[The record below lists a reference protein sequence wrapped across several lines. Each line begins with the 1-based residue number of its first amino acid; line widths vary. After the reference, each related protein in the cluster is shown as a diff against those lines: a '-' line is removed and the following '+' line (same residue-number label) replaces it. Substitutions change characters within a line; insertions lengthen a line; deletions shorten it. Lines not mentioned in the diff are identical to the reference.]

1 MSRLFTTARCFGL
14 LVLFAV
20 ALVGCDETPNS
31 PESFRLQGT
40 MDSSPSSFTA
50 SSEVS
55 PEFAVDFQGLQGFPT
70 AEIASE
76 AFELDRIAE
85 EGSPENG
92 ERRWRLSV
100 TGEIQET
107 LIREPVLIRGTD
119 TEGREIVDTL
129 SVFATSVLS
138 LQADFTSSFYTF
150 ADYEGDVTME
160 NYALGEDFTPDE
172 IETEPYEFGQRT
184 IETSGGT
191 QFQLTNPEPDP
202 GLADGENS
210 PEGSNGVRF
219 MQVDGS
225 PDGSL
230 TIERRMNLP
239 NSNFF
244 SFLIQQA
251 NDPFTLTLTLTEETG
266 GGTADR
272 QIAFTVPPGSEWLK
286 IGVPFSEINES
297 LNPVDSRSGGNG
309 PLVSVRLSAD
319 ANVQYAVDEM
329 LFGVGPTEQE
339 PFRAR
344 AELHDF
350 EASNLAFGPP
360 FSPANSFGF
369 STVGDEGGAMVANE
383 SDGYTARTIDAGFFG
398 YDTGGGGFPPPNFVR
413 VDVDGDDVLS
423 MLVKDVEG
431 GGEFTVQLRSSE
443 GFFQDVTRGGFPQG
457 EWQRVEIPISELGD
471 PPVAL
476 DPGLS
481 GINFGVSTDG
491 TVLVDDIKIMA
502 K

>member
-1 MSRLFTTARCFGL
+1 MSRLPTAPFCLGL
-14 LVLFAV
+14 LVLFAIG
-20 ALVGCDETPNS
+20 LVGCDQTPS
-31 PESFRLQGT
+31 SADEFGIQGT

-55 PEFAVDFQGLQGFPT
+55 PEFGVDFQGLQDFPT
-70 AEIASE
+70 AEIESD
-76 AFELDRIAE
+76 AFEISQVSE

-92 ERRWRLSV
+92 ERRWQLSV
-100 TGEIQET
+100 VGEIEET
-107 LIREPVLIRGTD
+107 LIQAPVRIRGTD
-119 TEGREIVDTL
+119 TEGRQIVDTL

-160 NYALGEDFTPDE
+160 NYALGEGFTPDG
-172 IETEPYEFGQRT
+172 IETEPYEAGQRT
-184 IETSGGT
+184 IEASGGT
-191 QFQLTNPEPDP
+191 QFELTNPEPDP
-202 GLADGENS
+202 GLADGQNS
-210 PEGSNGVRF
+210 PAGSNGVRF
-219 MQVDGS
+219 MRVTGS
-225 PDGSL
+225 PEGSL

-244 SFLIQQA
+244 SFLIRQA
-251 NDPFTLTLTLTEETG
+251 SDPFTLTLTLTEETG
-266 GGTADR
+266 SGTADR

-297 LNPVDSRSGGNG
+297 LSPVDSRSGGNG

-329 LFGVGPTEQE
+329 LFGIGPTDQE
-339 PFRAR
+339 SFRAR

-350 EASNLAFGPP
+350 EESNLAFGPP

-369 STVGDEGGAMVANE
+369 STVGDEGEFMVASE

-423 MLVKDVEG
+423 MLVKDLEG
-431 GGEFTVQLRSSE
+431 GGGLTVQLRSSE
-443 GFFQDVTRGGFPQG
+443 GFFNDVTRGGFPQG

-476 DPGLS
+476 NPGLS
-481 GINFGVSTDG
+481 GINFGISTDG
-491 TVLVDDIKIMA
+491 TVLVDDIKIMP